1 MIYKL
6 EICTD
11 TVASSMSAQEAGAD
25 RIELCANLSE
35 GGTTQSYGTIITA
48 REKLDIELNVII
60 RPRGGDFLYS
70 EQEIDIMK
78 KDIMMCR
85 DIGIDGIVLGIL
97 NPDGTIN
104 TEQTSS
110 LVDMAYPMKVTFH
123 RAFDMCTDPFCA
135 LEGIISTGASRLLT
149 SGQKNRAEDGQEL
162 IEKLVSQA
170 ENRIIIM
177 PGGGINDENIERIA
191 IATGASEFH
200 MTGRK
205 TIESAM
211 LFRREEIK
219 MGGISGFSEF
229 TSKVAD
235 PDLIKRVIHILDI
248 I

>member
-11 TVASSMSAQEAGAD
+11 TVASSVSAQEAGAD
-25 RIELCANLSE
+25 RIELCDNLSE

-60 RPRGGDFLYS
+60 RPRGGDFLYTD
-70 EQEIDIMK
+70 EEIVIMK

-85 DIGIDGIVLGIL
+85 DIGIDGIVIGIL

-123 RAFDMCTDPFCA
+123 RAFDMCSDPFRA

-149 SGQKNRAEDGQEL
+149 SGQKNKAEDGMEL
-162 IEKLVSQA
+162 IEKLISQA
-170 ENRIIIM
+170 GNRIIIM
-177 PGGGINDENIERIA
+177 PGGGINNENIERVA
-191 IATGASEFH
+191 TTTGASEFH

-205 TIESAM
+205 KIESGM
-211 LFRREEIK
+211 LFRRDDIK
-219 MGGISGFSEF
+219 MGGIQGFSEYS
-229 TSKVAD
+229 SKVAD
-235 PDLIKRVIHILDI
+235 PDLIKKVIHILNI